1 MSRHNG
7 LQEEG
12 QGKWCQ
18 SLLNKRFFGMAFIP
32 TEPVTF
38 AYRCVALAEHDESR
52 MKAMQ
57 ET

>member
-1 MSRHNG
+1 MQVVSVITE
-7 LQEEG
+7 QT
-12 QGKWCQ
+12 
-18 SLLNKRFFGMAFIP
+18 FFGMAFIP